1 MSFELQGSGT
11 YEDVVLQAKALI
23 EDEPELVPNMAN
35 LSALLNLTLKN
46 INWMGFYTVQPDGNL
61 LLGPFQGKPACIRI
75 KAGRGVCG
83 SSAHSMNA
91 AARGRGSCGRR
102 LRENAAQRAFCM
114 ACRIL
119 WQRIGRATAADNS
132 AFCSGA
138 AAWTSG
144 SVPAE
149 FFQPGFCGGRG
160 IW

>member
-46 INWMGFYTVQPDGNL
+46 INWVGFYTVQPDGNL

-83 SSAHSMNA
+83 TA
-91 AARGRGSCGRR
+91 ACGE
-102 LRENAAQRAFCM
+102 ENAARS
-114 ACRIL
+114 
-119 WQRIGRATAADNS
+119 GRARVP
-132 AFCSGA
+132 GA
-138 AAWTSG
+138 YCLRQREPCGDRGAGDERRKSLCCFG
-144 SVPAE
+144 CG
-149 FFQPGFCGGRG
+149 QPV
-160 IW
+160 